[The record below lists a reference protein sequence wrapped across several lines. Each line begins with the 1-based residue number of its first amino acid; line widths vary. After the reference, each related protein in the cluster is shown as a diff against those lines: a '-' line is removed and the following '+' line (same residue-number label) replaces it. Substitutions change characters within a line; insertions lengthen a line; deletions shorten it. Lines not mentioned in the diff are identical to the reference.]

1 MGKEEQGTDGLMSHL
16 EVAINQIFNLPL
28 EYFFTNPGYNLQENI
43 QGIKTFHPVL
53 VGVVP

>member
-1 MGKEEQGTDGLMSHL
+1 MGKEEQSTDGLMSHL